1 MGKLILTV
9 EPTVEPLTLGDA
21 KAHLRVTN
29 TQDDNLI
36 TALITAARKAA
47 ERYTNR
53 AFITQTWQVWFD
65 RFFILPKR
73 DTQWWDG
80 QRDGYIADLFYDNAF
95 VDLGMAGVQSI
106 SSLNYFDL
114 SNNPF
119 VYDAANYFL
128 DKVTEPARLCL
139 NVGSVLPTGVRSR
152 NAFYIEFIAGYGVVR
167 WDSPTSTTPGSV
179 PNDIVQ
185 GIRMI
190 LSHLYENRGD
200 QIEEIVIPKT
210 AQFLLQPYRPERLFP

>member
-9 EPTVEPLTLGDA
+9 EPSVEPLTLGDA

-36 TALITAARKAA
+36 KGFVTAARKLC

-53 AFITQTWQVWFD
+53 AFITQTWQCWFD

-73 DTQWWDG
+73 DTTWWDG

-95 VDLGMAGVQSI
+95 VDLGMPGVTSI
-106 SSLNYFDL
+106 NKLDYFDL
-114 SNNPF
+114 SNNEST
-119 VYDAANYFL
+119 YSASNYFL
-128 DKVTEPARLCL
+128 DEVTEPCRLCL

-152 NAFYIEFIAGYGVVR
+152 NAFYVEFVAGYGVLQ
-167 WDSPTSTTPGSV
+167 WDSPNGTVGSV
-179 PNDIVQ
+179 PGDIAQ
-185 GIRMI
+185 AIRMT
-190 LSHLYENRGD
+190 LSHLYDNRGD

-210 AQFLLQPYRPERLFP
+210 ALMLLDPYRPDRLYP